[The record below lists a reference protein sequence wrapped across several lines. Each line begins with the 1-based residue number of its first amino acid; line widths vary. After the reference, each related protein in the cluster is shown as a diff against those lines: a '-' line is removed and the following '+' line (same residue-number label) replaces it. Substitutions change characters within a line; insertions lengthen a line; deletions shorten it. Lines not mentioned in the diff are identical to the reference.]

1 MRVFRDE
8 PGWDSC
14 ARIEEKGEVLSD
26 SKARKGA
33 VGVALR
39 RITLGWLV
47 VAGLWLVAASG
58 AAAAGPSV
66 KVGTPFESGPPAV
79 AVDHAGDAVIAWA
92 NTKDLA
98 GVNNFVQYCVLPL
111 NATACSHSGNL
122 IPADSAQFIDGVQV
136 LDEGSTL
143 VILADVFGAQ
153 LNTAGDFTPEQEW
166 QSTDGGATWVAV
178 NGGRS
183 VTSGILNADT
193 QPLSAVTVPGTGVLG
208 YGWDTAAGV
217 PTFNAFPLASPPE
230 CSVATCPAGFA
241 SLEPVT
247 NPDAL
252 SNEAGQFASIPS
264 GPLAGV
270 MGVFATLFTNGPLG
284 CAQDFG
290 TAYVYGSG
298 NQSATNNYN
307 ISPGRPNSAWRV
319 ALTQADCNAQYAA
332 VAGGPSGF
340 GIFEDLLSG
349 KAVYH
354 RFDAATQSFDT
365 PQVVVAGQSE
375 QQPALSQDGTGNV
388 YATYLLGGVGGP
400 VTLSYSADGGRSW
413 SSGKLNSNSD
423 GAIASLNSGVD
434 AAGQGWAT
442 WIDNGSVFAQP
453 FKAVDAI
460 EPATVGGG
468 ATTNGTTI
476 TVNVSCATFPCTIT
490 ITLTAPE
497 TVVVHASS
505 ASLAFGKPKKS
516 KKGKTVT
523 LGKGRFTLK
532 SKGHHKLA
540 VKLSPEGRRF
550 VRSHSG
556 HVKIGAKVAELH
568 GKVTTRKLELK
579 IPRSA
584 KRHKK

>member
-1 MRVFRDE
+1 
-8 PGWDSC
+8 
-14 ARIEEKGEVLSD
+14 LSD
-26 SKARKGA
+26 SKARNGA
-33 VGVALR
+33 VGAVLR

-47 VAGLWLVAASG
+47 IVGLLLAAASG
-58 AAAAGPSV
+58 ASAADAPV
-66 KVGTPFESGPPAV
+66 KIATPFQSGPPAI
-79 AVDHAGDAVIAWA
+79 AVNNAGDAVIAWA

-98 GVNNFVQYCVLPL
+98 GANNFVQYCVLP
-111 NATACSHSGNL
+111 AGAAGCSHSGNL
-122 IPADSAQFIDGVQV
+122 MPADSAQFIDGVQV
-136 LDEGSTL
+136 LNEGSTL
-143 VILADVFGAQ
+143 VILADVFGAPAH
-153 LNTAGDFTPEQEW
+153 TAGNFTPEQEW
-166 QSTDGGATWVAV
+166 QSTDSGATWVAV
-178 NGGRS
+178 DGGRS

-193 QPLSAVTVPGTGVLG
+193 QPVSAVTVPGTGVLG
-208 YGWDTAAGV
+208 YGWDTAAGA

-230 CSVATCPAGFA
+230 CSIATCPAGFA

-247 NPDAL
+247 NPDVL
-252 SNEAGQFASIPS
+252 SNEPGQFASIPS
-264 GPLAGV
+264 GTLAGV
-270 MGVFATLFTNGPLG
+270 MGVFETLFTNGPLG

-307 ISPGRPNSAWRV
+307 ISPGRPNSAWKV
-319 ALTQADCNAQYAA
+319 PLTQADCNAQYAA

-354 RFDAATQSFDT
+354 RFDAATESFDT
-365 PQVVVAGQSE
+365 PLVVVAGQSE

-400 VTLSYSADGGRSW
+400 VTLSYSADGGKDW
-413 SSGKLNSNSD
+413 SSGRLNSNSD
-423 GAIASLNSGVD
+423 GAVASLNSGVD
-434 AAGQGWAT
+434 ATGQGWAT

-453 FKAVDAI
+453 FKAADAI
-460 EPATVGGG
+460 EPATVSGG

-476 TVNVSCATFPCTIT
+476 TVNVTCATFPCTIT

-505 ASLAFGKPKKS
+505 ASLALGKHKKGKKG

-523 LGKGRFTLK
+523 LGSGKFTLK
-532 SKGHHKLA
+532 SKGAHKLA
-540 VKLSPEGRRF
+540 VRLSRAGRKF

-556 HVKIGAKVAELH
+556 HVRISANVIELH
-568 GKVTTRKLELK
+568 GKVTTRTLELR
-579 IPRSA
+579 IA
-584 KRHKK
+584 KSGKNHKQK

>member
-1 MRVFRDE
+1 VRVFRDE
-8 PGWDSC
+8 PGWGSC

-33 VGVALR
+33 VAAALR
-39 RITLGWLV
+39 RITLGSLV
-47 VAGLWLVAASG
+47 VAGLWLVAAPG
-58 AAAAGPSV
+58 ASAAGAPV
-66 KVGTPFESGPPAV
+66 KIGSPLSSGPPAIT
-79 AVDHAGDAVIAWA
+79 VDHAGDAVIAWA

-98 GVNNFVQYCVLPL
+98 GANNFVQYCVLPP
-111 NATACSHSGNL
+111 NATACSHSGSL

-143 VILADVFGAQ
+143 LILADVFGAQ
-153 LNTAGDFTPEQEW
+153 GDSSGDFTPEQEW
-166 QSTDGGATWVAV
+166 QSTDGGATWVSV
-178 NGGRS
+178 NGGLS

-230 CSVATCPAGFA
+230 CSVARCPAGFA

-252 SNEAGQFASIPS
+252 SNEPGQFASIPNGS
-264 GPLAGV
+264 LAGV
-270 MGVFATLFTNGPLG
+270 MGVFETLFTNGPLG

-298 NQSATNNYN
+298 SQSATNSYN
-307 ISPGRPNSAWRV
+307 ISPGRPNSAWKV
-319 ALTQADCNAQYAA
+319 PLSQVDCNTEYAA

-340 GIFEDLLSG
+340 GILEDGLSG
-349 KAVYH
+349 HTIYH
-354 RFDAATQSFDT
+354 RFDASTRRFDT
-365 PQVVVAGQSE
+365 PQVVVADQGE
-375 QQPALSQDGTGNV
+375 QQATLSQDGGGGI

-400 VTLSYSADGGRSW
+400 VKLSYSGDGGSAW
-413 SSGKLNSNSD
+413 SSGTLDRDSD
-423 GAIASLNSGVD
+423 GGVGSLNSSVN
-434 AAGQGWAT
+434 AARQGWAT
-442 WIDNGSVFAQP
+442 WVDNGTVFAQP
-453 FKAVDAI
+453 FKAADAI
-460 EPATVGGG
+460 EPARVGGG

-505 ASLAFGKPKKS
+505 ASLALGKPKKS

-532 SKGHHKLA
+532 SKGQHQLT

-579 IPRSA
+579 IPKSA
-584 KRHKK
+584 KHHKK